1 MRISGG
7 DKKGHKL
14 LWDASGTRPMREF
27 VRTALFN
34 ILQEV
39 VVGARF
45 LDLFAGTGSVGIEAL
60 SRRAAKVLFV
70 DHSPAACAII
80 RKNLTALQLIP
91 YGRVY
96 QEDFLSSLERFYRR
110 GHAFEIIFAGPP
122 YTAGLADQAIQR
134 LGELPLVAEDGI
146 VVTEVYKRE
155 AMKNSYGDL
164 ILFDRR
170 EYNDNLLLFYRLKS

>member
-14 LWDASGTRPMREF
+14 LWDVSGTRPMREF
-27 VRTALFN
+27 VRIALFN
-34 ILQEV
+34 ILQKV

-45 LDLFAGTGSVGIEAL
+45 LDLFAGTGSVGLEAL
-60 SRRAAKVLFV
+60 SRRAAEVLFV
-70 DHSPAACAII
+70 DHSAAACAII
-80 RKNLTALQLIP
+80 RKNLKALQLVS

-96 QEDFLSSLERFYRR
+96 QEDFLDALDRFYRR
-110 GHAFEIIFAGPP
+110 GRSFEIIFVGPP
-122 YTAGLADQAIQR
+122 YNAGLADQAIQK

-155 AMKNSYGDL
+155 AMKEIYNDL

-170 EYNDNLLLFYRLKS
+170 EYNDNLLLFYRRAD